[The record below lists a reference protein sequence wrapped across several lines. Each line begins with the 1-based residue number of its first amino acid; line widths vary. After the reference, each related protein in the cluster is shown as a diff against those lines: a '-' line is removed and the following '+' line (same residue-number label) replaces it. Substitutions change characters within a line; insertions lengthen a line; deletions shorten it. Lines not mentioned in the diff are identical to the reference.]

1 MKKLALGPWN
11 SDDFAATVN
20 SNTGAGADAGLPPEI
35 RFLAA
40 VSKLVRLRQSGPNAA
55 GDLALPAV
63 FLLHTSSPETMP
75 SAKREPMLNNGLTM
89 LNGRLWFV
97 NAPVVMG
104 HYIETEQTD
113 DDSLF
118 NMVEQLGFSS
128 VPAIIFDPRL
138 ATPEVRFYAAG
149 LGDPEECKRYDLS
162 GGNLTMEKIRDVISH
177 IHAQRIATPE
187 VQSKPGKMWEDSDKY
202 WVIKD
207 AEDRIQMYLVTGLTA
222 AFPTT
227 TVRMEQTQVTG
238 RLDIEIEEPDPI
250 DRSKFTRHA
259 ILELKVLRSFGSTGN
274 AVSAAETEEWIK
286 SGVEQAA
293 AYRMERKALASA
305 LCCFD
310 MRQTDTGE
318 ACFTT
323 VSECAKELC
332 VSLWRWF
339 IYSKSKILRSAI
351 TSA

>member
-1 MKKLALGPWN
+1 
-11 SDDFAATVN
+11 
-20 SNTGAGADAGLPPEI
+20 
-35 RFLAA
+35 
-40 VSKLVRLRQSGPNAA
+40 
-55 GDLALPAV
+55 
-63 FLLHTSSPETMP
+63 
-75 SAKREPMLNNGLTM
+75 
-89 LNGRLWFV
+89 
-97 NAPVVMG
+97 
-104 HYIETEQTD
+104 
-113 DDSLF
+113 
-118 NMVEQLGFSS
+118 
-128 VPAIIFDPRL
+128 
-138 ATPEVRFYAAG
+138 
-149 LGDPEECKRYDLS
+149 
-162 GGNLTMEKIRDVISH
+162 
-177 IHAQRIATPE
+177 
-187 VQSKPGKMWEDSDKY
+187 MWEDSDKY